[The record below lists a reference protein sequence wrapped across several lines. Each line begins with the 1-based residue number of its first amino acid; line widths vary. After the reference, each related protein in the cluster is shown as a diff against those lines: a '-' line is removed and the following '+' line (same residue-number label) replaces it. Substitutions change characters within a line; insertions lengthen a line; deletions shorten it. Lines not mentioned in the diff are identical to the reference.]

1 MSNFTVNVKNDS
13 DKNSITISPINA
25 WGFGCSVPPRGAMNF
40 SFRSEGGANSITLA
54 IIKSSEDPNTVPE
67 IVGVRTDGGFYNVS
81 KGEAK
86 PCLVEITNDREKS
99 VTDLVITDEHERD
112 YAQ

>member
-13 DKNSITISPINA
+13 EKSSITISPINA

-54 IIKSSEDPNTVPE
+54 IIKSAEGLNGEPE
-67 IVGVRTDGGFYNVS
+67 IIGVQTDGGFFNIS

-99 VTDLVITDEHERD
+99 TTDLVIKDENVL
-112 YAQ
+112 AQ

>member
-13 DKNSITISPINA
+13 ETNSITISPINA
-25 WGFGCSVPPRGAMNF
+25 WGFGCSVPPRGVMNF

-54 IIKSSEDPNTVPE
+54 IIKSNEDLNTKPGV
-67 IVGVRTDGGFYNVS
+67 VGVQTDGGFFNVS

-99 VTDLVITDEHERD
+99 TTDLVIKDE
-112 YAQ
+112 AALPQ